1 MALRELVRAGARYN
15 WTNRRIHPTQCVL
28 DRVLVLPTWEAA
40 FPFAHSRRS
49 PGWVPIIPMM
59 CIGEG
64 TPIHQSRFFFQTWW
78 FGVPGFGDLLGE
90 KLRCYISDC
99 GPHRCS
105 VELCQCVSRNSR
117 QFLKGRG
124 ANLGREKRNFRANL
138 LRQVEDLDRVADAN
152 GLDEE
157 GWALH
162 SSRGP
167 ACGAGPGRGGVLA
180 AEE

>member
-1 MALRELVRAGARYN
+1 
-15 WTNRRIHPTQCVL
+15 
-28 DRVLVLPTWEAA
+28 
-40 FPFAHSRRS
+40 
-49 PGWVPIIPMM
+49 MM

-78 FGVPGFGDLLGE
+78 FGVPEIGELLGE

-105 VELCQCVSRNSR
+105 VELWQCVSRNSR

-124 ANLGREKRNFRANL
+124 ANLGRDKRNFRANL
-138 LRQVEDLDRVADAN
+138 LHQVEDLDRVADAN
-152 GLDEE
+152 VLGEE

-162 SSRGP
+162 YFLEDQVVALDRVEDEYWRQRSRTQWTLKGDSCITYFH
-167 ACGAGPGRGGVLA
+167 AIANGRKRKCSIPCLVTEVGEVDEPRALM
-180 AEE
+180 EHVY